1 MCIME
6 HACLIRRDEVYLAR
20 IPHRSAGAD
29 RRGLLLLAAF
39 PLLSP
44 LSLPH
49 PPSFTLSTVWNSFP
63 SGCSHH
69 HISILLTQPSFSV
82 VWQASVLPSFSSL
95 SVFVSCWWSRR
106 QGISL
111 QEGGLF
117 APDLLSGEVSVCVSS
132 WSAWDCGAS
141 LMQVT
146 PSGAATGQRTESCLH
161 VWMCF
166 VLRADWREK
175 TGGSNRGRK
184 ACSKRRTSDRGFGEV
199 GAGSAESASKVKGGS
214 PLTLKRKKWKKGGCF
229 LLRLRGCRES
239 GESGAPQ
246 TLWHCNQSPG
256 ADWDTEVVND
266 TEGGVGSGRTSS
278 LQRWAYIWSGARTNE
293 EHPCSKFTASPHPK
307 NLQKDPI
314 MAVQLMPESAICLLM
329 VSLGGNIVFP
339 ELSPFCL
346 YFFFFFTTVLLA
358 FCLSLSSQ
366 GRSRALISLKGML
379 LVFSPP
385 LQQAENPRITF
396 QQGSEAT
403 LTTLWIYRSV
413 WRTSSQEW
421 RRVWSAWLFHEIKVI
436 ESMLL
441 PVCPVMTL
449 QCMRGLYQRDVPCVC
464 AWNAATY
471 MTTIMWD
478 HFNPSLGYVKYIL
491 PGFKTGN
498 L

>member
-1 MCIME
+1 MCMCIME

-44 LSLPH
+44 LPLPH

-63 SGCSHH
+63 SFHH

-95 SVFVSCWWSRR
+95 SVFVFMLV
-106 QGISL
+106 I
-111 QEGGLF
+111 QEAGHITPRGGLF
-117 APDLLSGEVSVCVSS
+117 APDLLSGAVSVCVSS

-266 TEGGVGSGRTSS
+266 TEGGWAAEGLHLYRGELTSGVEQGQTKSIPAANSQHPLIPGICRKIPSWLS
-278 LQRWAYIWSGARTNE
+278 NSCQNQPSVCSWWVSGG
-293 EHPCSKFTASPHPK
+293 
-307 NLQKDPI
+307 I
-314 MAVQLMPESAICLLM
+314 
-329 VSLGGNIVFP
+329 
-339 ELSPFCL
+339 
-346 YFFFFFTTVLLA
+346 
-358 FCLSLSSQ
+358 
-366 GRSRALISLKGML
+366 
-379 LVFSPP
+379 
-385 LQQAENPRITF
+385 
-396 QQGSEAT
+396 
-403 LTTLWIYRSV
+403 
-413 WRTSSQEW
+413 
-421 RRVWSAWLFHEIKVI
+421 
-436 ESMLL
+436 
-441 PVCPVMTL
+441 
-449 QCMRGLYQRDVPCVC
+449 
-464 AWNAATY
+464 
-471 MTTIMWD
+471 
-478 HFNPSLGYVKYIL
+478 
-491 PGFKTGN
+491 
-498 L
+498 